1 MKYLSTITIIS
12 CFYYSCQSD
21 CMTPIEYMK
30 YVQSSSYPGLVSFDD
45 NSGFVVYKS
54 TAFMVLN
61 STSTQS
67 WSQSN
72 FNSTRSKFDNLL
84 YFELVP
90 KRRDGEKR
98 PAVLDEMSHY
108 KREKGIEDNIT
119 LVINQDTFEPVL
131 FQPERYY
138 GLKEDRFILGFEK
151 PDQKINGATLIYSEE
166 GQLHKVEFSSEQLIE
181 PRINW

>member
-12 CFYYSCQSD
+12 CFYWSCQSD
-21 CMTPIEYMK
+21 SMTPTEYMK

-54 TAFMVLN
+54 ATFMVLN

-67 WSQSN
+67 WSHSS
-72 FNSTRSKFDNLL
+72 FSSTKSKFDNLL

-90 KRRDGEKR
+90 HRDASEKR

-108 KREKGIEDNIT
+108 RREKVIEENVR
-119 LVINQDTFEPVL
+119 LVINQDTLEPVL

-151 PDQKINGATLIYSEE
+151 PDQKINSATMIYSIE
-166 GQLHKVEFSSEQLIE
+166 GRSYLAEFNTEQLFE